1 MTTRSTAGDR
11 VWFAQGLRG
20 IAAMLVVVDHLFL
33 FFWLANPVATNYTFT
48 QPVHTMNAT
57 EFQVATIFTDLR
69 LSLGM
74 LGVAIFFL
82 ISGFVIPMS
91 LERMRPSR
99 FLVARAFRIYPTY
112 IVGLAIVALFVIFAA
127 GRFPWSGNE
136 VMANGT
142 LLRDFSW
149 SRYIAPVSWSLEVE
163 IKFYVLCAVIV
174 WLSSLRSSR
183 TLVAVCGLLCGL
195 AAIAAHWAND
205 FAAANVHLGQVASV
219 FREDARYLVFMF
231 LGVCFYNL
239 FRRHWGW
246 RRFAATAGVLL
257 GLHVVA
263 LGISSDG
270 WFFYVNPLLVD
281 WWQSYLTG
289 YGIALVIFGSCYLA
303 RAHLP
308 RARPLDFLAN
318 VSYPLY
324 IVHQIVG
331 FVLLEVFY
339 KLHPVP
345 VLNAFEALACV
356 LVIAYA
362 MHRLVELPSN
372 ALGKRVAAWRRRP
385 RLVPAVV
392 PLPEAPPP

>member
-1 MTTRSTAGDR
+1 

-33 FFWLANPVATNYTFT
+33 LFWISNQTAASYTYT
-48 QPVHTMNAT
+48 QPVHTINAT
-57 EFQVATIFTDLR
+57 EYQVAVIFNDLK

-91 LERMRPSR
+91 LERLRPGR

-112 IVGLAIVALFVIFAA
+112 IVGLAIVALFVTAAA
-127 GRFPWSGNE
+127 GAFPWSGNQ
-136 VMANGT
+136 VFANAT

-149 SRYIAPVSWSLEVE
+149 STFIAPVSWSLEVE
-163 IKFYVLCAVIV
+163 IKFYVLCALIV

-183 TLVAVCGLLCGL
+183 ALVAVCGGLCGL
-195 AAIAAHWAND
+195 AAVAAQWGD
-205 FAAANVHLGQVASV
+205 DLAAANVHVGQVASV
-219 FREDARYLVFMF
+219 FRDDARYLVFMF
-231 LGVCFYNL
+231 VGVCFYNL
-239 FRRHWGW
+239 FRRHWSR
-246 RRFAATAGVLL
+246 RRFAATAGILL

-263 LGISSDG
+263 LGISANG
-270 WFFYVNPLLVD
+270 WWFSISPAVAD
-281 WWQSYLTG
+281 WWKNYLTG
-289 YGIALVIFGSCYLA
+289 YGIALVIFGGCYLA
-303 RAHLP
+303 RAYLP

-339 KLHPVP
+339 QLHPVP
-345 VLNAFEALACV
+345 VLNACEALACV

-362 MHRLVELPSN
+362 MHRFVELPSN
-372 ALGKRVAAWRRRP
+372 VLGKRVAAWRRRP
-385 RLVPAVV
+385 VLAPAVV
-392 PLPEAPPP
+392 PVPEAPPP